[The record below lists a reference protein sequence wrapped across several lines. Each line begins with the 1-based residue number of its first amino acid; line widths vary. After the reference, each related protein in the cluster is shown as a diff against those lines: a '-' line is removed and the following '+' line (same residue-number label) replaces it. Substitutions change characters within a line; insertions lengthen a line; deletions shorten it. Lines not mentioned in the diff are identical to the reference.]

1 MEFDVVE
8 GSDSSLGDDAGP
20 DGSSEAEMLFTV
32 LRGMWTK
39 PSRKQTEEN
48 KEKFAKSTTT
58 VTNLSHGRKT
68 PRKTKKM
75 AARTQ
80 HEGKTERAKES
91 HDRCSQPPGMRMPK
105 TADLGTQ
112 ALLVVNSFKLH
123 LNALKISQSAH
134 ENKMIQ
140 LL

>member
-1 MEFDVVE
+1 MAFDVVE
-8 GSDSSLGDDAGP
+8 GADSSLADDAGP

-39 PSRKQTEEN
+39 PSKKQKKQRKVHEIDNNGEEPLA
-48 KEKFAKSTTT
+48 EKKNAD
-58 VTNLSHGRKT
+58 
-68 PRKTKKM
+68 
-75 AARTQ
+75 RTQ
-80 HEGKTERAKES
+80 HEGKTERAKAS

-123 LNALKISQSAH
+123 LNSFKNIY
-134 ENKMIQ
+134 KK
-140 LL
+140 